1 MKRNK
6 IISLSLTLMLTVGC
20 AMPGIVNAA
29 TDASGNSKET
39 VTPQEVSEASTQNVS
54 VDASVASEF
63 SVSVPKTIQL
73 DGSRKSATYK
83 VTCNGDFPA
92 NKKVTVTPAANVT
105 LSSVNKDNVV
115 AIISQDKTEWRYD
128 DSAEAN
134 GTITAEGL
142 TAGIWDGIFNF
153 NIAFADTECGEN
165 EHDWEYETV
174 TEDVQVLVKDAWDET
189 VKEAWDEE
197 KPYDVV
203 VCNQCGMEFSELD
216 YNGFEG
222 ALDAMTNHIFDSWDN
237 GGNCDNYRNETR
249 TIKVHHEAEIVH
261 HPAQYETQTVETK
274 VSRTCRKCQKHQ
286 ERAEFEDEIK

>member
-6 IISLSLTLMLTVGC
+6 IISLSLALMLTVGC
-20 AMPGIVNAA
+20 AVPGIVNAA
-29 TDASGNSKET
+29 TDANGNSKET

-92 NKKVTVTPAANVT
+92 NKKVTVMPAANVT

-128 DSAEAN
+128 DNTEGT

-142 TAGIWDGIFNF
+142 TAGIWNGIFNF

-174 TEDVQVLVKDAWDET
+174 TEEVQVKIADEY
-189 VKEAWDEE
+189 DEE
-197 KPYDVV
+197 TTEGVV
-203 VCNQCGMEFSELD
+203 ICNQCGAEFLPSK
-216 YNGFEG
+216 YGSP
-222 ALDAMTNHIFDSWDN
+222 DAAIEAHANHVFDSWDN
-237 GGNCDNYRNETR
+237 GGDCDNYRVESR
-249 TIKVHHEAEIVH
+249 PLIIH
-261 HPAQYETQTVETK
+261 HPAKYETQTVEVK

>member
-73 DGSRKSATYK
+73 DGSRKTAAYK

-128 DSAEAN
+128 DSAEGT

-142 TAGIWDGIFNF
+142 TAGIWEGIFNF

-165 EHDWEYETV
+165 EHDWEYETI
-174 TEDVQVLVKDAWDET
+174 TEEVQVKVADEY
-189 VKEAWDEE
+189 DEE
-197 KPYDVV
+197 VWEKAVI
-203 VCNQCGMEFSELD
+203 CNQCGKRFSETEYGD
-216 YNGFEG
+216 IEK
-222 ALDAMTNHIFDSWDN
+222 AITAWEDHMWDSFDN
-237 GGNCDNYRNETR
+237 GGDCDNYSTYDRK
-249 TIKVHHEAEIVH
+249 IIVH
-261 HPAQYETQTVETK
+261 HDAEYETQTVETK
-274 VSRTCRKCQKHQ
+274 VSRTCKKCGKHQ

>member
-249 TIKVHHEAEIVH
+249 TVKVHHDAT
-261 HPAQYETQTVETK
+261 YEDVWVADKTAYDEK
-274 VSRTCRKCQKHQ
+274 VVDYYECECG
-286 ERAEFEDEIK
+286 ERQQ